1 MSHDQLHDHSHENM
15 VPPAALKAAVGL
27 VLFSLLLVAGVRV
40 GAVSPQPSLAEV
52 RTAQRT
58 QPVAERQ
65 LLFAD
70 TKDGQVLVIDA
81 ATNASIAAIGTE
93 GSGFIR
99 GVMRGLARERR
110 QHHGGSAAP
119 FRLSS
124 WPDGAL
130 TLTDDTTGRVIE
142 LGSFGPTNR
151 AAFAAFLPTRRQ
163 TS

>member
-1 MSHDQLHDHSHENM
+1 MSNDPLHDHSHENM
-15 VPPAALKAAVGL
+15 VPPAALKAAIGL
-27 VLFSLLLVAGVRV
+27 VLVSLLLVAGVRV
-40 GAVSPQPSLAEV
+40 GAVPAQPSLAEIRV
-52 RTAQRT
+52 AERT
-58 QPVAERQ
+58 QPVSQRQ
-65 LLFAD
+65 LRFAD
-70 TKDGQVLVIDA
+70 SKDGQVLVIDA
-81 ATNASIAAIGTE
+81 ATNARIAAIGTE

-119 FRLSS
+119 FRLTS

-151 AAFAAFLPTRRQ
+151 AAFAAFLPTR
-163 TS
+163 SSKS

>member
-1 MSHDQLHDHSHENM
+1 MTEDDHSHENM
-15 VPPAALKAAVGL
+15 VPPAALKAAAAL
-27 VLFSLLLVAGVRV
+27 VAFSLLLVVGVRV
-40 GAVSPQPSLAEV
+40 GAVPHSANASQIRAEEKL
-52 RTAQRT
+52 R
-58 QPVAERQ
+58 PVAERR

-70 TKDGQVLVIDA
+70 SDDGAVLITDA
-81 ATNASIAAIGTE
+81 ATKQRVATIGRE

-110 QHHGGSAAP
+110 QHQEGAAAP

-124 WPDGAL
+124 WPDGGL

-151 AAFAAFLPTRRQ
+151 AAFAQFLITGR
-163 TS
+163 TSS

>member
-1 MSHDQLHDHSHENM
+1 VERIQ
-15 VPPAALKAAVGL
+15 PAV
-27 VLFSLLLVAGVRV
+27 
-40 GAVSPQPSLAEV
+40 
-52 RTAQRT
+52 
-58 QPVAERQ
+58 ERQ
-65 LLFAD
+65 LRFAD
-70 TKDGQVLVIDA
+70 SADGHVLVTDA
-81 ATNASIAAIGTE
+81 VSGRQIASIGRE

-110 QHHGGSAAP
+110 QHKHGEAAP

-151 AAFAAFLPTRRQ
+151 AAFAQFLPNGRTA
-163 TS
+163 S